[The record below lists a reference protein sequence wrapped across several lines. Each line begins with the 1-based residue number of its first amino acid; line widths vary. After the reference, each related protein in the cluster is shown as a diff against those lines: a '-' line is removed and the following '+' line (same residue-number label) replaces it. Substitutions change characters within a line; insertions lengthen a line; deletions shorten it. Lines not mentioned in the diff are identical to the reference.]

1 MTINKKDAS
10 QHLQELGLNQ
20 NEIKVYTALTQL
32 GEAPASRVAKKAN
45 LPRTTA
51 ISILEKFRH
60 ENYVSTH
67 KYKGVTYYWIES
79 PQVLSES
86 FLTKAAVAKELGA
99 MFSDLYRTEAH
110 FPYAEIHDTTSSIR
124 KFIEKTIANLKP
136 KSVIYTIDTPNEG
149 NYNKIYSENI
159 ENIILSGKKKKDVHT
174 FTLVPHGSFATIASS
189 KLKSQNIVIR
199 ELPINIRFNGSLWI
213 VENTIVHFSGNPPFV
228 VALKHENITKG
239 IKGLFDFLWEIS
251 VPQKSQ

>member
-1 MTINKKDAS
+1 MNTDKNEVS
-10 QHLQELGLNQ
+10 HHLQELGLSP
-20 NEIKVYTALTQL
+20 NEIKVYIALTRL
-32 GEAPASRVAKKAN
+32 GEAPASHIAKKAN

-60 ENYVSTH
+60 DNYISTH
-67 KYKGVTYYWIES
+67 KYKGITYYWIES
-79 PQVLSES
+79 PHMLGENL
-86 FLTKAAVAKELGA
+86 LTKAAIAKELGT
-99 MFSDLYRTEAH
+99 MLSDLYRSEAH
-110 FPYAEIHDTTSSIR
+110 FPYAEIHDTKSSIR

-136 KSVIYTIDTPNEG
+136 KSTIYTIDTPDEG
-149 NYNKIYSENI
+149 NYNKIYSENV

-174 FTLVPHGSFATIASS
+174 FTLVPKGSFATIASS
-189 KLKSQNIVIR
+189 KLKSQNIIIR
-199 ELPINIRFNGSLWI
+199 ELPINIRFNGSLWV

-251 VPQKSQ
+251 TPQKSQ